1 MGRLAIVVGG
11 VTLAVGLAVPAYA
24 DGGGR
29 LNGATV
35 AAHHRGAGGGDRE
48 RRFRPASDDAPGEGR
63 SHYDREHHDDDSV
76 LF

>member
-1 MGRLAIVVGG
+1 MRRLAIMLCG
-11 VTLAVGLAVPAYA
+11 VTCAVGFAVPAYA

-35 AAHHRGAGGGDRE
+35 THHRRSGGEDGP
-48 RRFRPASDDAPGEGR
+48 RRFRSASDDPPGEGR
-63 SHYDREHHDDDSV
+63 SHYDREHHDDPS